1 MICVIGS
8 SSEPWTELAESLGR
22 MLASVGVHLL
32 TGGGRGVMESVSRA
46 FHDTSPR
53 AGCVIGVI
61 PGSVDP
67 GFTYAAKTGYPNAYV
82 EIVIRTHLPLSG
94 EQGTDLMSRNHINVL
109 SADAVIALP
118 GGPGTV
124 SEAQLAV
131 RYRKPILLFGPP
143 EAFDAFPP
151 GIERPDDLSRVTS
164 VVTSWAGR
172 SEPERQ

>member
-1 MICVIGS
+1 VICVIGS
-8 SSEPWTELAESLGR
+8 GSEPWTDLAGSLGR
-22 MLASVGVHLL
+22 MLASLGVHLL
-32 TGGGRGVMESVSRA
+32 TGGGQGVMESVSRA
-46 FHDTSPR
+46 FHETSAR

-67 GFTYAAKTGYPNAYV
+67 GFTYSAKPGYPNAYV

-109 SADAVIALP
+109 SADGIIALP
-118 GGPGTV
+118 GGLGTI

-151 GIERPDDLSRVTS
+151 SIERTGDLSRVTS
-164 VVTSWAGR
+164 VMRSWAGR
-172 SEPERQ
+172 VAIA